1 MKIVHLSYSDLFGG
15 AARSAY
21 NIHKSLVSVGLN
33 SKMIVVRKESKDKNI
48 LEIEN
53 FWNKYFLKV
62 KNYLLMFISK
72 LFYDGKSSFN
82 FFSNSFLVKKINSYN
97 PDYIFFHWIHAE
109 MISVEDLQK
118 IKAKKIFVLHDM
130 WWIGSHEHYFNEK
143 KNINHFKNNLF
154 SKIYSFSKFNLDRKR
169 KIKLNNIVAP
179 SQWLLDCA
187 KKKLPNKRNFKKIT
201 YGLNL
206 KNFKPEKNIKNKSE
220 NKNIKL
226 LFVGFGKVE
235 FERKGIDLLIKILSK
250 IKEKNIELTIIGDVN
265 QSLFQKIKIDVKFI
279 SKVSSDK
286 KLNKIYNNNDILL
299 FTSRQDNLPNVVL
312 EAMSTGLPVIA
323 FKIGGLK
330 DLIKNNFN
338 GYLCKPFNLKQ
349 YSKKLNN
356 LILDKKTRQKFSLNS
371 INYSK
376 KNFDFKNVGN
386 QYLSYI
392 NKIKS

>member
-21 NIHKSLVSVGLN
+21 NIHKSLVSIGIN

-48 LEIEN
+48 IEIEN
-53 FWNKYFLKV
+53 FWNKFFLKV
-62 KNYLLMFISK
+62 KNYLFMLISK

-97 PDYIFFHWIHAE
+97 ADYIFFHWIHAE

-118 IKAKKIFVLHDM
+118 IRAKKIFVLHDM

-143 KNINHFKNNLF
+143 KNINQFKSNLF

-169 KIKLNNIVAP
+169 KIKINNIVAP

-187 KKKLPNKRNFKKIT
+187 KKKLPNKRNYKKIT

-206 KNFKPEKNIKNKSE
+206 KSFKPEKKMKNKSK

-235 FERKGIDLLIKILSK
+235 FERKGIDLLIKILSR
-250 IKEKNIELTIIGDVN
+250 IKEKNIELTIIGDVSQN
-265 QSLFQKIKIDVKFI
+265 LFEKIKLDVKFI
-279 SKVSSDK
+279 SRVSSDK

-323 FKIGGLK
+323 FEIGGLK

-338 GYLCKPFNLKQ
+338 GYLCKPFNLNQ
-349 YSKKLNN
+349 YSKRLNN
-356 LILDKKTRQKFSLNS
+356 LILDKKMREKFSLNS

-376 KNFDFKNVGN
+376 KTFDFKNIGN

>member
-1 MKIVHLSYSDLFGG
+1 M
-15 AARSAY
+15 
-21 NIHKSLVSVGLN
+21 
-33 SKMIVVRKESKDKNI
+33 
-48 LEIEN
+48 
-53 FWNKYFLKV
+53 
-62 KNYLLMFISK
+62 
-72 LFYDGKSSFN
+72 
-82 FFSNSFLVKKINSYN
+82 
-97 PDYIFFHWIHAE
+97 
-109 MISVEDLQK
+109 
-118 IKAKKIFVLHDM
+118 
-130 WWIGSHEHYFNEK
+130 
-143 KNINHFKNNLF
+143 
-154 SKIYSFSKFNLDRKR
+154 
-169 KIKLNNIVAP
+169 
-179 SQWLLDCA
+179 LDCV
-187 KKKLPNKRNFKKIT
+187 KKLPHKRNYKKIT

-206 KNFKPEKNIKNKSE
+206 KNFKSEKKIKNKSK

-250 IKEKNIELTIIGDVN
+250 IKEKNIEFTNIGDVN
-265 QSLFQKIKIDVKFI
+265 QSLFQKFKIDVKFI

>member
-21 NIHKSLVSVGLN
+21 NIHKSLVSIGIN

-48 LEIEN
+48 IEIEN
-53 FWNKYFLKV
+53 FWNKFFLKV
-62 KNYLLMFISK
+62 KNYLFMLISK

-97 PDYIFFHWIHAE
+97 ADYIFFHWIHAE

-118 IKAKKIFVLHDM
+118 IRAKKIFVLHDM

-143 KNINHFKNNLF
+143 KNINQLKSNLF

-169 KIKLNNIVAP
+169 KIKINNIVAP

-187 KKKLPNKRNFKKIT
+187 KKKLPNKRNYKKIT

-206 KNFKPEKNIKNKSE
+206 KSFKPEKKMKNKSK

-235 FERKGIDLLIKILSK
+235 FERKGIDLLIKILSR
-250 IKEKNIELTIIGDVN
+250 IKEKNIELTIIGDVSQN
-265 QSLFQKIKIDVKFI
+265 LFEKIKLDVKFI
-279 SKVSSDK
+279 SRVSSDK

-323 FKIGGLK
+323 FEIGGLK

-338 GYLCKPFNLKQ
+338 GYLCKPFNLNQ
-349 YSKKLNN
+349 YSKRLNN
-356 LILDKKTRQKFSLNS
+356 LILDKKMREKFSLNS

-376 KNFDFKNVGN
+376 KTFDFKNIGN